1 MDDNDRSPDG
11 EEASDGHSHHGH
23 RDSGSEEQTDSEEN
37 PRVEQSMLE
46 AEPEDAD
53 DAEHEVENQ
62 FEHGMDHGDGG
73 HERGDHGGMHAGHE
87 QLFRRRFFVSTL
99 LSIPLLLYSET
110 LHIYTL
116 WIRSDSSSSPQ
127 TPRSSAIAS
136 DGFTAG

>member
-1 MDDNDRSPDG
+1 MGRRRLTVTLITVIEIAEVRKRPIV
-11 EEASDGHSHHGH
+11 
-23 RDSGSEEQTDSEEN
+23 RRT
-37 PRVEQSMLE
+37 PRMEQSMLE